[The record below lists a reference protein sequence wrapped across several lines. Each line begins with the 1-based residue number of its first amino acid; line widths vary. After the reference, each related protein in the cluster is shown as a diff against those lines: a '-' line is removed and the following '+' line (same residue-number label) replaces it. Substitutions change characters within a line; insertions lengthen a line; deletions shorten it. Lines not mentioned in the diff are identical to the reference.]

1 MVRKLVKYDFV
12 SFFRLLFPVQ
22 MIILGIALINR
33 LIQLF
38 EVEKS
43 SAYTTVFV
51 SSIVLLVIACIV
63 SLVMT
68 LILSVVRF
76 YQGLYS
82 TEGYL
87 SHTLPVTPSQ
97 HIFAKLLVS
106 LLFVA
111 GTVLTI
117 FLAICIATCG
127 EVNIELFKA
136 AGYLLG
142 KGFNEIGFQMILYML
157 EILVYAVLWI
167 SNVLMVFYFCLSIG
181 QLVPRKKI
189 LLAFG
194 VLFGLYIII
203 QIIGTAGIIIV
214 TVSPDWFEA
223 LYEAVSQFSEA
234 HPNLFFH
241 LVMTGSILMQL
252 IEIAVF
258 FIISKTIM
266 KKKLNLT

>member
-1 MVRKLVKYDFV
+1 MVKKLVKYDFK

-38 EVEKS
+38 EVRDS
-43 SAYTTVFV
+43 SAYSWIFT

-63 SLVMT
+63 CMVMT
-68 LILSVVRF
+68 VVLSVVRF

-82 TEGYL
+82 SEGYL

-97 HIFAKLLVS
+97 HIFAKLSVS
-106 LLFVA
+106 LIFAA

-117 FLAICIATCG
+117 FVAICIATFG

-142 KGFNEIGFQMILYML
+142 KGFDKIGFQMILYML
-157 EILVYAVLWI
+157 EGIIYLVIWI
-167 SNVLMVFYFCLSIG
+167 SNVLMIFYFCLSVG
-181 QLVPRKKI
+181 QLAPRKKI

-194 VLFGLYIII
+194 VLFGLY
-203 QIIGTAGIIIV
+203 TEAARMLLTLSAGV
-214 TVSPDWFEA
+214 ERGAYLS
-223 LYEAVSQFSEA
+223 AVAE
-234 HPNLFFH
+234 
-241 LVMTGSILMQL
+241 
-252 IEIAVF
+252 
-258 FIISKTIM
+258 K
-266 KKKLNLT
+266 

>member
-63 SLVMT
+63 SLVMPV
-68 LILSVVRF
+68 ILSVVRF

-117 FLAICIATCG
+117 FLAVCISTFG
-127 EVNIELFKA
+127 EVNVELFKA

-157 EILVYAVLWI
+157 EVLVYAVLWV
-167 SNVLMVFYFCLSIG
+167 SNVLLIFYFCLSIG
-181 QLVPRKKI
+181 QLAPRKKI

-194 VLFGLYIII
+194 VLFGLYILT
-203 QIIGTAGIIIV
+203 QIFATISIIIV
-214 TVSPDWFEA
+214 AISPIWLVKLLDVFQAFLQNNPHLSAHLILLASVICTFFECMI
-223 LYEAVSQFSEA
+223 
-234 HPNLFFH
+234 LF
-241 LVMTGSILMQL
+241 L
-252 IEIAVF
+252 IN
-258 FIISKTIM
+258 KTIM